1 MGVEERTSEED
12 GSVLPTLSINTS
24 GHGTNLEKIFVG
36 RKQKKKKKDLKRFS
50 VYTEYVSN
58 FPRGEMKYVRGS
70 QCEWVWVLGSECSVP
85 QP

>member
-1 MGVEERTSEED
+1 MFCPHSALIQVAME
-12 GSVLPTLSINTS
+12 LILK
-24 GHGTNLEKIFVG
+24 KIFVG
-36 RKQKKKKKDLKRFS
+36 RKQKKKDLKKFS

-70 QCEWVWVLGSECSVP
+70 RCEWVWVSGSERSVP